1 METLG
6 LSCPV
11 TAVLLL
17 DHPRLVVAAFG
28 RRLRVWASTGEGAHS
43 GESEGEGGS
52 RSASAPEQS
61 RGGAVGATSCGLVVG
76 GPAGPEPAGEVVVF
90 PDTSRIHGIR
100 LLAPGDDADTAWRR
114 GEGDVDDCE
123 HARRLQ
129 LMHTHAPHL
138 MHAHAPQLQAAC
150 RS

>member
-28 RRLRVWASTGEGAHS
+28 RRLRVWASTGEVAHS

-61 RGGAVGATSCGLVVG
+61 RGGAVGAASCGLVG

-114 GEGDVDDCE
+114 GEGDVDDGE

-129 LMHTHAPHL
+129 LMH
-138 MHAHAPQLQAAC
+138 AHACPGPQLQAAC

>member
-28 RRLRVWASTGEGAHS
+28 RRLRVWASTGEVAHS

-52 RSASAPEQS
+52 RSASAAEQS
-61 RGGAVGATSCGLVVG
+61 RGDRGRHTAGAVGAASCGLVVG

-100 LLAPGDDADTAWRR
+100 LLTPGDHADTAWRRGEGDVDDADTAWRR
-114 GEGDVDDCE
+114 GEGDVDDGE
-123 HARRLQ
+123 HARLY
-129 LMHTHAPHL
+129 
-138 MHAHAPQLQAAC
+138 
-150 RS
+150 S